1 MLVTSGIHHYRTDIQ
16 QQQQNAMAYNSQQQY
31 PNSNQRQPAQLLAP
45 TKASVPRY
53 CFADEIFWFIVECQM
68 EDGRH
73 WELSRLYQDFYDLQ
87 INLIQEHPLEAGN
100 VKGVERSLPY
110 MPGPVTYVTDN
121 ISNGRRANLDEYIR
135 NLLRLGPHI
144 TRGGLVRAFFA
155 PREGDYE
162 IDPNQPVDYRL
173 SAGSQ
178 DSPANPSATASPQ
191 SSAGNLSGGQQA
203 QGGMYGQQQPQR
215 PGQGHY
221 RTGSQATTT
230 SPPLGQRTNTS
241 AGATAMKIKV
251 WFESDSCVVIRMPPQ
266 FRYDELYKKLKDRRA
281 LERIDG
287 DVKDPDNVV
296 LEVMYRDEGESRLF
310 PIRND
315 EELKVAMERNERL
328 TLNVR
333 AR

>member
-1 MLVTSGIHHYRTDIQ
+1 
-16 QQQQNAMAYNSQQQY
+16 
-31 PNSNQRQPAQLLAP
+31 
-45 TKASVPRY
+45 
-53 CFADEIFWFIVECQM
+53 M

-135 NLLRLGPHI
+135 NLLKLGTHI

-162 IDPNQPVDYRL
+162 IDPSQPEDYRL
-173 SAGSQ
+173 SSASQ
-178 DSPANPSATASPQ
+178 DSPANPSAAASPQ
-191 SSAGNLSGGQQA
+191 SSAGNLSAGQGANQA
-203 QGGMYGQQQPQR
+203 LYGQAITQNAQQR

-221 RTGSQATTT
+221 RTGSQATAT
-230 SPPLGQRTNTS
+230 SPPPLMQQRSNTVASNANMS
-241 AGATAMKIKV
+241 AVKIKV

-266 FRYDELYKKLKDRRA
+266 FRFAELYKKLKERRA
-281 LERIDG
+281 LEYPAEASKDADL
-287 DVKDPDNVV
+287 DVN
-296 LEVMYRDEGESRLF
+296 YRDEGESRLF

-315 EELKVAMERNERL
+315 EELRVGMERNERL
-328 TLNVR
+328 VLDVR
-333 AR
+333 TR

>member
-1 MLVTSGIHHYRTDIQ
+1 
-16 QQQQNAMAYNSQQQY
+16 
-31 PNSNQRQPAQLLAP
+31 
-45 TKASVPRY
+45 
-53 CFADEIFWFIVECQM
+53 M

-73 WELSRLYQDFYDLQ
+73 WELQRLYQDFYDLQ

-162 IDPNQPVDYRL
+162 IDPNQPEDYRL
-173 SAGSQ
+173 SSASQ
-178 DSPANPSATASPQ
+178 DSPQNPSAAASPQ
-191 SSAGNLSGGQQA
+191 SSAGNLSQGQQA
-203 QGGMYGQQQPQR
+203 GAQTATYGNAAQQQQR
-215 PGQGHY
+215 PAQGHY
-221 RTGSQATTT
+221 RADSQATAT
-230 SPPLGQRTNTS
+230 SPPSGQRANTGGAAAS
-241 AGATAMKIKV
+241 AAMKIKV
-251 WFESDSCVVIRMPPQ
+251 WFEPDSCVVIRMPSQ
-266 FRYDELYKKLKDRRA
+266 FRYAELYKKLKERRA
-281 LERIDG
+281 LERFEG
-287 DVKDPDNVV
+287 EGQDPDKVE
-296 LEVMYRDEGESRLF
+296 LEVLYRDESEGRLF

-315 EELKVAMERNERL
+315 EELRVGLERNERF
-328 TLNVR
+328 TLSVR